1 MPSPA
6 RKPIVYVSSTFVDL
20 EQHRAALKGALEKAQ
35 YDVECMEKYPAF
47 DERPL
52 DKCLADVARSDVYV
66 LLLAH
71 RYGYRPQE
79 GNPGGKSIT
88 QLEYEE
94 AGRHLGKPRLVF
106 TIDPDHPWVKK
117 WIDDGLSED
126 GQSLAAFRAEVETRH
141 GVNRFTD
148 PKDLASLV
156 QQALSA
162 LQLPGPSPAGKTY
175 TPADLDAWVEVNGK
189 PLEKAFLAIPSVQQ
203 RRVHVPLDVRLTP
216 AGSEAP
222 SEPMLLQ
229 PEHLEPLLAEGSAH
243 VLLISA
249 DGGTGKTSLAFRIAR
264 WFLEGKPG
272 GVRRLPLLIET
283 ALAEGESVAAR
294 VRTWLEGQLESPSG
308 SLDPALVEA
317 LLRHKRLIPILD
329 HVSELPEAAR
339 QRLVRNLPPALVIA
353 TSRSLD
359 DGYRER
365 PLSRIEPLQIAT
377 DRLQSFFLDYLRQQG
392 QGDVLKDDDLV
403 PAQNQLRRIVG
414 DKPITALL
422 AQMFIDDV
430 IAKRR
435 QGLLAGSVPELMLS
449 YVVRMD
455 TPSDP
460 GMRRRAGMVIDGPLV
475 QKALKVLALASH
487 RQGAG
492 GRPLFQPVEFPLWLA
507 ERALAAA
514 DGMAL
519 ERAEQRQALL
529 GYLIELNLLRSPG
542 ADQSWLRFPL
552 DPLADYLAA
561 LRQLER
567 LEADSAGDGTM
578 WPGFLADLEARSV
591 EERERMRGFLLALRD
606 CCSEQGKSRALAM
619 PADVPDRLGRL
630 GFPDPEEERYR
641 LALQRARK
649 WMWELGVPVA
659 SERRDAIAK
668 LAAMAPEGAE
678 PGEQRAVRTVA
689 SERLAL
695 AMRDG
700 ELPIE
705 ERSEAATVLGLIAD
719 GVAVAAL
726 EQVMGEEAQPV
737 ALRRAA
743 AEALGLSAAGEGQ
756 SEKKC
761 EEITAALERQLR
773 HQRMEVVVKEASDW
787 DQIDAVLPLLQGAA
801 RGLQLAASRELP
813 LLGTGPGRGV
823 PMLTLSARN
832 QADDEALEVRTEL
845 LEQVP
850 VWRLPLPG
858 DEQLE
863 MVVVPGGEYEI
874 GSPENE
880 AGRDVYTQFRQRC
893 EGVNVEALRT
903 VRLERFAM
911 ARFPISQAQWAAV
924 AALPRIEREIAAR
937 PGTYEAKGLW
947 ERYAQP
953 GGLAV
958 DSVSWFDCGEWLA
971 RLNHWLAEHWAALE
985 GTAAAPQL
993 ALPSESQWEVAC
1005 RAESATPFHFG
1016 DTLDPGWA
1024 NYDANY
1030 TYGRGRKGEYRQ
1042 RPTGTGALAAV
1053 NRWGLAELHGQLLEW
1068 CGDRWHP
1075 DPVGPGWRQDGSAW
1089 EEPDAALEGLQD
1101 QDYRLLR
1108 GGSWIN
1114 DPHSCRAAYRDGS
1127 LPGYGFVSA
1136 GIGVRP
1142 CCLLPPG
1149 SLLDPSGP

>member
-1 MPSPA
+1 MSSLA

-20 EQHRAALKGALEKAQ
+20 QQHRAALKVALEKAQ

-52 DKCLADVARSDVYV
+52 DKCLADVARADVYV

-71 RYGYRPQE
+71 RYGYRPTE
-79 GNPGGKSIT
+79 GNPDGRSIT

-94 AGRHLGKPRLVF
+94 AGRNPSTQRLVF
-106 TIDPDHPWVKK
+106 TVDPEHPWKLK
-117 WIDDGLSED
+117 WSDDGLSED
-126 GQSLAAFRAEVETRH
+126 GQALAAFRAEVETRH

-162 LQLPGPSPAGKTY
+162 LQLPGPSSAKKTY
-175 TPADLDAWVEVNGK
+175 TPADLDAWVAQHHQA
-189 PLEKAFLAIPSVQQ
+189 LERAFCAIPSVQL
-203 RRVHVPLDVRLTP
+203 RRVHVPLDVRLTL
-216 AGSEAP
+216 AGSDAP

-229 PEHLEPLLAEGSAH
+229 PEHLEPVLADGSAH

-249 DGGTGKTSLAFRIAR
+249 DGGAGKTSLAFRIAR
-264 WFLEGKPG
+264 WLMEGKPD
-272 GVRRLPLLIET
+272 GVRRLPVLIET
-283 ALAEGESVAAR
+283 ALAEGETVAAR
-294 VRTWLEGQLESPSG
+294 LGNWLKGQLESDSG
-308 SLDPALVEA
+308 GLDPALLEA

-339 QRLVRNLPPALVIA
+339 QRLVLNLPAGLVIA

-392 QGDVLKDDDLV
+392 QGEVLKDDDLV

-414 DKPITALL
+414 NKPITALL

-449 YVVRMD
+449 YVVRVD

-460 GMRRRAGMVIDGPLV
+460 GMRQRAGLTIDGPMV
-475 QKALKVLALASH
+475 QRALKVLALASH

-507 ERALAAA
+507 DRALEAAE
-514 DGMAL
+514 GMDL
-519 ERAEQRQALL
+519 KQGDQRKALL
-529 GYLIELNLLRSPG
+529 SYLIDLNLLRTPG

-567 LEADSAGDGTM
+567 LEADSAGDGAL
-578 WPGFLADLEARSV
+578 WQGFLAELEQRTV

-606 CCSEQGKSRALAM
+606 CCSEQSKGRALAM
-619 PADVPDRLGRL
+619 PADAPDRLGRL
-630 GFPDPEEERYR
+630 GFLDPQEERYR

-649 WMWELGVPVA
+649 WMWELGVPVD

-668 LAAMAPEGAE
+668 LAAMVASGAE

-695 AMRDG
+695 ALRDG

-705 ERSEAATVLGLIAD
+705 ERSEAATVLGLI
-719 GVAVAAL
+719 GGEVAVAAL
-726 EQVMGEEAQPV
+726 EQVMVAEEQPV

-743 AEALGLSAAGEGQ
+743 TEALGLSAARAETQ
-756 SEKKC
+756 VAKRQR
-761 EEITAALERQLR
+761 ITEALERQLR
-773 HQRMEVVVKEASDW
+773 SQPVDVLVGEESDW
-787 DQIDAVLPLLQGAA
+787 KRIDAVLPLLQGAA
-801 RGLQLAASRELP
+801 RGLQLAASRDLP
-813 LLGTGPGRGV
+813 LLGSGPGQVV
-823 PMLTLSARN
+823 PMLTLTALN
-832 QADDEALEVRTEL
+832 KADGEALEVCTE
-845 LEQVP
+845 VP
-850 VWRLPLPG
+850 EKVEVWRLPLPEG
-858 DEQLE
+858 KKLV
-863 MVVVPGGEYEI
+863 MVLVPAGLYRI
-874 GSPENE
+874 GSPEGE
-880 AGRDVYTQFRQRC
+880 LGKQECYSWTPESKELDKEPLRQ
-893 EGVNVEALRT
+893 VQLAPL
-903 VRLERFAM
+903 AM
-911 ARFPISQAQWAAV
+911 ARFPITQAQWAAV
-924 AALPRIEREIAAR
+924 AGLEPGLKKV
-937 PGTYEAKGLW
+937 PGTFEAKGLW
-947 ERYAQP
+947 EAHGQP
-953 GGLAV
+953 GCLPV
-958 DSVSWFDCGEWLA
+958 DSVSWNDCQKWLAQLNRWLGEHWREQGLAGEAPEMRLPGEGEWEA
-971 RLNHWLAEHWAALE
+971 
-985 GTAAAPQL
+985 
-993 ALPSESQWEVAC
+993 AC
-1005 RAESATPFHFG
+1005 RAESETPFHFG

-1024 NYDANY
+1024 NYDH
-1030 TYGRGRKGEYRQ
+1030 TYGYGAGHKNESYPQ
-1042 RPTGTGALAAV
+1042 RPLAIGSHGLV
-1053 NRWGLAELHGQLLEW
+1053 NRWGLAEMHGQLFEW
-1068 CGDRWHP
+1068 CGDLWHP
-1075 DPVGPGWRQDGSAW
+1075 SPLGGPQDGSPW
-1089 EEPDAALEGLQD
+1089 EDPDPSPEAAPRAD
-1101 QDYRLLR
+1101 NRLLR

-1114 DPHSCRAAYRDGS
+1114 APHACRAACRNCI
-1127 LPGYGFVSA
+1127 LPGNVNPYLS
-1136 GIGVRP
+1136 VRP

-1149 SLLDPSGP
+1149 LPS